1 MQTGMFILRVH
12 VQSLSNQ
19 FCPFFV
25 LSLIVSLSILF
36 LHEFFICSKL
46 QKSSYKLIVKVQV
59 VATDVVENH

>member
-19 FCPFFV
+19 FCPFFCFE
-25 LSLIVSLSILF
+25 LVSLSILF